1 MYSPHTFGDFMEIV
15 YLCNRNK
22 KYIGMRVIAKSTLIE
37 YYARNPQAKIALED
51 WYKKTSRAQWTCFDD
66 IRKTFNTVSIVG
78 NQHYV
83 FNIKG
88 NDFRLVVVIQFTP
101 QRVYIR
107 FVGTHAEYDKIT
119 DIQNI

>member
-1 MYSPHTFGDFMEIV
+1 MHIIS
-15 YLCNRNK
+15 N
-22 KYIGMRVIAKSTLIE
+22 STLVE
-37 YYARNPQAKIALED
+37 YYTAHPQAETALRD
-51 WYKKTSRAQWTCFDD
+51 WVRKTSKAVWTSFAD
-66 IRKTFNTVSIVG
+66 IKKTFNSVDAVG

-107 FVGTHAEYDKIT
+107 FVGTHADYDKIK

>member
-1 MYSPHTFGDFMEIV
+1 MPQQGRYETE
-15 YLCNRNK
+15 LN
-22 KYIGMRVIAKSTLIE
+22 MRIIAKSTLSA
-37 YYARNPQAKIALED
+37 YYYKNPLAKVALED

-66 IRKTFNTVSIVG
+66 IRKTFNTVSAVG

-83 FNIKG
+83 FNIHG
-88 NDFRLVVVIQFTP
+88 NDFRLVVIIQFTP

-107 FVGTHAEYDKIT
+107 FVGTHAEYDKIK

>member
-1 MYSPHTFGDFMEIV
+1 
-15 YLCNRNK
+15 
-22 KYIGMRVIAKSTLIE
+22 MRIIAKSTLIA
-37 YYARNPQAKIALED
+37 YYEKNPQAKIALED
-51 WYKKTSRAQWTCFDD
+51 WYKKTSRAQRICFDD

-88 NDFRLVVVIQFTP
+88 NDYRLVVVIQFTP

-107 FVGTHAEYDKIT
+107 FVGTHAEYDKIS

>member
-1 MYSPHTFGDFMEIV
+1 VRI
-15 YLCNRNK
+15 
-22 KYIGMRVIAKSTLIE
+22 IAKSTLVE
-37 YYARNPQAKIALED
+37 YYTKNPGAKIALED
-51 WYKKTSRAQWTCFDD
+51 WYDKTRQAEWTCFAD
-66 IRKTFNTVSIVG
+66 IKKTFNTVSIVG

-88 NDFRLVVVIQFTP
+88 NDYRLVVVIQFTP

-119 DIQNI
+119 NIQEI

>member
-1 MYSPHTFGDFMEIV
+1 MFCHTGKNV
-15 YLCNRNK
+15 YLCA
-22 KYIGMRVIAKSTLIE
+22 MRVIAKSTLVE
-37 YYARNPQAKIALED
+37 YYTKNPQAKVALDE
-51 WYKKTSRAQWTCFDD
+51 WYIKTKQARWFCFADV
-66 IRKTFNTVSIVG
+66 KNTFNSVDNVG

-101 QRVYIR
+101 QSVYIR
-107 FVGTHAEYDKIT
+107 FVGTHAEYDKIK

>member
-1 MYSPHTFGDFMEIV
+1 
-15 YLCNRNK
+15 
-22 KYIGMRVIAKSTLIE
+22 MRVIAKSTLIE

-66 IRKTFNTVSIVG
+66 IRKTFSTVSIVG